1 MDKLLKIIENNCDL
15 TNAELAVMTGM
26 TEEEVAS
33 AIEQY
38 KKDGIII
45 GKRTIINWHKVDK
58 NLVTAFIEVI
68 VTPQLGQGFDRIAER
83 FFQFDQVK
91 TVYLMSGAYD
101 LALIVE
107 GNSLNEVAGFVSEHL
122 APMEMVIS
130 TATHF
135 VLKKYKSDGM
145 IIENPVKDERQVL
158 LF

>member
-58 NLVTAFIEVI
+58 NLVTAFIEVK

>member
-26 TEEEVAS
+26 TEEEVAA

-58 NLVTAFIEVI
+58 NLVTAFIEVK

>member
-1 MDKLLKIIENNCDL
+1 MEKLLKILENNCEL
-15 TNAELAVMTGM
+15 TCAELAVMTGM
-26 TEEEVAS
+26 TEDAVAA

-45 GKRTIINWHKVDK
+45 GKRTVINWHKVDK
-58 NLVTAFIEVI
+58 NLVTAFIEVK
-68 VTPQLGQGFDRIAER
+68 VTPQIGQGFDRIAER
-83 FFQFDQVK
+83 FYQFEQVK
-91 TVYLMSGAYD
+91 TVYLMSGTYD

-107 GNSLNEVAGFVSEHL
+107 GNSLNEVAGFVSENL
-122 APMEMVIS
+122 APMDMVLS

-145 IIENPVKDERQVL
+145 IIEKPVKDERQVL